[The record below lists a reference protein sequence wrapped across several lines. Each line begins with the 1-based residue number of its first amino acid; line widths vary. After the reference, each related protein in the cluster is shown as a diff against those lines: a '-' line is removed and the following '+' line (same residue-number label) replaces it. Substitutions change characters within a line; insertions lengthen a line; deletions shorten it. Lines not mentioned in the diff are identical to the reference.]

1 MHDLDRADTGNTSKG
16 ITILGATGS
25 IGVSTLD
32 VLARHPD
39 KYHVVALTANT
50 QVDKLFQQCCDFKP
64 RYAVMVDEASA
75 MQLEEKL
82 LAVGSETQVL
92 AGEKALESVAETSY
106 ADYVMAAIVGAAGL
120 LPSLAAAK
128 AGKRVML
135 ANKEALVMS
144 GKLFMDAVKNNG
156 AELLPIDSEHNAIFQ
171 SMPVQG
177 KSGVKRIL
185 LTGSGGP
192 FRQRPID
199 TLSNVTPE
207 EAVAHPNWSMG
218 RKISVDSATMMN
230 KGLEVIEACWLF
242 DTPSS
247 KVQVV
252 IHPQS
257 TVHSMV
263 SYVDGS
269 VIAQLGNPDM
279 RTPIAYSLAW
289 PERIDAGVNE
299 LDFFDV
305 ARLDFEPPDF
315 NRFPCLKFA
324 YDAHEIGGYA
334 SIALNAANEIAVDS
348 FLNKQINFIEIPQLI
363 ENVLEQ
369 ARSGTPLV
377 LEEILIQDRESRQ
390 AASLWI
396 KNNKKQ
402 TTVL

>member
-1 MHDLDRADTGNTSKG
+1 MSKG

-25 IGVSTLD
+25 IGKSTLD
-32 VLARHPD
+32 VLARHPNE
-39 KYHVVALTANT
+39 YHVVALTANT
-50 QVDKLFQQCCDFKP
+50 QSDQLFEQCREFNP
-64 RYAVMVDEASA
+64 QFAVMVDEEAATRLETKLLEIGSQTQVKA
-75 MQLEEKL
+75 GKAALEE
-82 LAVGSETQVL
+82 
-92 AGEKALESVAETSY
+92 VAELEQT
-106 ADYVMAAIVGAAGL
+106 DYVMAAIVGAAGL

-144 GKLFMDAVKNNG
+144 GQLFMDAVRDNG
-156 AELLPIDSEHNAIFQ
+156 AELLPIDSEHNAIYQ
-171 SMPVQG
+171 SMPLNG
-177 KSGVKRIL
+177 KVGVKRIL

-192 FRQRPID
+192 FRQRDIN
-199 TLSNVTPE
+199 TLSSVTPE

-218 RKISVDSATMMN
+218 QKISVDSATMMN

-242 DTPSS
+242 DAPSTDI
-247 KVQVV
+247 QVV

-257 TVHSMV
+257 TIHSMV

-289 PERIDAGVNE
+289 PERIDAGVDE

-315 NRFPCLKFA
+315 ARFPCLKFA

-348 FLNKQINFIEIPQLI
+348 FLNKHINFTEIPQLI

-369 ARSGTPLV
+369 APSGTPLI
-377 LEEILIQDRESRQ
+377 LEDILIQDRESRR

-396 KNNKKQ
+396 KKQ
-402 TTVL
+402 